1 MCSYFFLFKKT
12 LLLRITRHILNFEVS
27 ECVSTKQEQHTPC
40 TRTVLRLL
48 SLLVVQEQPSWP
60 AEESTLTK
68 QRQTERA
75 PTSSQTGWKQVR
87 VGSRSA
93 RWCYCC
99 FARLFSKQ
107 NQTKQF
113 LSQFSSAGVRSFI
126 DIVNNDAKKEKLW
139 ITL

>member
-75 PTSSQTGWKQVR
+75 PTSSQTRWKSQPFAVR
-87 VGSRSA
+87 YRVP
-93 RWCYCC
+93 
-99 FARLFSKQ
+99 FAGAAAAAAVLQ
-107 NQTKQF
+107 AAEPNQTI
-113 LSQFSSAGVRSFI
+113 SASI
-126 DIVNNDAKKEKLW
+126 
-139 ITL
+139 